1 MNEALRADPVAI
13 VEAAG
18 GLLLLAGLTLVIQDR
33 LARGRGTT
41 QALRA
46 GE

>member
-1 MNEALRADPVAI
+1 MNMQDVTRRWAT
-13 VEAAG
+13 AAA
-18 GLLLLAGLTLVIQDR
+18 LLLLAGLTLTIQDR

-41 QALRA
+41 QALRV